1 MFLIILL
8 LNIWIHDSF
17 VLFYEVVNWWHA
29 SEILAP
35 LLLTNEG
42 KLTHRRGVC
51 VSVTVVYRKV
61 GHPDRRYDRITGC
74 SRKQGLLSV
83 QHSTLTLKHRC
94 PENLKPTTNHTLKN
108 HLLCLRWEC
117 VGLRTWDQIKT
128 SKNIA
133 WIVLF
138 LWAQSCFGEAHTE
151 RPVVCIF
158 FFSHCLGEATRRWW
172 LSFCWARLFQ
182 FIGLHLKMKC
192 SHHMIYN

>member
-1 MFLIILL
+1 MACVR
-8 LNIWIHDSF
+8 DSC
-17 VLFYEVVNWWHA
+17 
-29 SEILAP
+29 P
-35 LLLTNEG
+35 LLITNEG
-42 KLTHRRGVC
+42 KWTHRRGVC

-61 GHPDRRYDRITGC
+61 GHPGRRYGRITGC

-151 RPVVCIF
+151 RPVHSIYISALWFVCF
-158 FFSHCLGEATRRWW
+158 FFALPWWSYQKVMIVVLLSASVSVHMTPFENEMLSSHDL
-172 LSFCWARLFQ
+172 
-182 FIGLHLKMKC
+182 
-192 SHHMIYN
+192 

>member
-1 MFLIILL
+1 MACVR
-8 LNIWIHDSF
+8 DSC
-17 VLFYEVVNWWHA
+17 
-29 SEILAP
+29 P

-42 KLTHRRGVC
+42 KLTHGRGVC
-51 VSVTVVYRKV
+51 VSVTVVYGKV
-61 GHPDRRYDRITGC
+61 VHPGRRYDRITGC

-151 RPVVCIF
+151 CPVHSIYISALWFVLF
-158 FFSHCLGEATRRWW
+158 FLHCLGEGTRRWW
-172 LSFCWARLFQ
+172 LSFYWARLFQ
-182 FIGLHLKMKC
+182 FIWLLLKMKC